1 MVKNQV
7 KINIP
12 FETPVL
18 GKYQPNKAKD
28 YIVELADGKLAY
40 IRESKGGHF
49 MSLLGPGDKL
59 SNRAIRLSHGGV
71 GVIDNE
77 TGYYIFYTET
87 YTGNVSGRPIYLGRV
102 LKWRRHTS
110 VVTLGGS
117 WSTYKLPENKLYF
130 VTNRWEPTGFY
141 AIAKSPQAARYL
153 LYSELDCEY
162 LDSRA
167 RRIKIKDEW
176 RLQEYRE
183 NIAIYPD
190 DTHIL
195 DHLDIEYSV
204 EDYE

>member
-1 MVKNQV
+1 MRNKLS
-7 KINIP
+7 ISIP

-18 GKYQPNKAKD
+18 KKYQPTKAKD

-59 SNRAIRLSHGGV
+59 STRAIRLSHGGV
-71 GVIDNE
+71 GVMDNE

-102 LKWRRHTS
+102 LKWRGHTS
-110 VVTLGGS
+110 VVTLGGN
-117 WSTYKLPENKLYF
+117 WSTYKPPENKLYF

-141 AIAKSPQAARYL
+141 VIAKTPEAARNL
-153 LYSELDCEY
+153 VHQDLDCSY
-162 LDSRA
+162 IDSRA
-167 RRIKIKDEW
+167 RRVRFKDEW
-176 RLQEYRE
+176 RLGEYRE
-183 NIAIYPD
+183 NIVIEPD

-195 DHLDIEYSV
+195 DHLGIEYSV
-204 EDYE
+204 PEEE